1 MLPVASVPS
10 PFDGFH
16 LVYTMYNVYFNI
28 LYLRY
33 SPDIQS
39 SMPFVIAYLAFRVHG
54 WLVVYFFY
62 RKLVKQQANQA
73 SSSGRKVKK
82 LTSSATRV
90 EMINQIERVRS
101 IVNDAE
107 EGGVLTRMDKESLG
121 CMLVGVHDSI
131 GSSCV

>member
-1 MLPVASVPS
+1 
-10 PFDGFH
+10 
-16 LVYTMYNVYFNI
+16 MYNVYFYI
-28 LYLRY
+28 YLRY

-39 SMPFVIAYLAFRVHG
+39 SMTSVIAYLAFRVHS
-54 WLVVYFFY
+54 WMVVYFFY

-73 SSSGRKVKK
+73 SSSSGRKVKK